1 MAQFSRFPALSV
13 QGPTDIAL
21 QGQRL
26 KNMRGASRLREF
38 QLGQAQ
44 GTAQRQGQLR
54 GVMGA
59 VGAEAGLGP
68 NAQQALS
75 LDPSQLTALMKIPKA
90 ERDRAK
96 EKATMLGNLALGV
109 LTAPPV
115 QRAAMWGQAREAA
128 IAAGAK
134 PQNVPEL
141 YGADVEEKLRLWVAK
156 AGKIK
161 TLLDQV
167 PDTPGG
173 YRRTEG
179 GLEFTPGGP
188 ADPKVAGRLAEAKR
202 DPNGGVTPA
211 QQANNAEIDQARET
225 LATLALDKTAIK
237 RLTQRFADTGRVNT
251 EFEQLLDRVL
261 RTATQRKVGDDPDF
275 KRVYRQYYG
284 ATPPP
289 IPTPPDVL
297 TEFGLDDLSS
307 LGGDDTPAPA
317 PGGAP
322 RRGTPRAGGRF
333 GPRGRGGAKAI
344 PKMSLTEIDDLV
356 STKGDSLS
364 PAEMKAVQARLAAL
378 GK

>member
-1 MAQFSRFPALSV
+1 MATFNSYPALSV
-13 QGPTDIAL
+13 QGPTDIAI

-38 QLGQAQ
+38 KLGQAQ
-44 GTAQRQGQLR
+44 SEAQRAGQLR
-54 GVMGA
+54 GLMPGL
-59 VGAEAGLGP
+59 GAEAGLGP

-75 LDPSQLTALMKIPKA
+75 LDPSMLATLSGLSKA
-90 ERDRAK
+90 DRERAK
-96 EKATMLGNLALGV
+96 ETAGTLGGIALSV
-109 LTAPPV
+109 LTAPPL
-115 QRAAMWGQAREAA
+115 QRATMWGQAREAA
-128 IAAGAK
+128 IRAGAK
-134 PQNVPEL
+134 PQNVPEI
-141 YGADVEEKLRLWVAK
+141 YGADVEEKLRLWVGQ

-179 GLEFTPGGP
+179 GLESIPGGP

-202 DPNGGVTPA
+202 GPDGGVTPA

-284 ATPPP
+284 AAPPP

-307 LGGDDTPAPA
+307 LGGDTPAPA

-364 PAEMKAVQARLAAL
+364 PAEMKAVQARLTEL